1 MLLTQDILEN
11 DEIKLDWMFKSSL
24 ISDLCNVSTQNKLKT
39 FRAIFYS
46 SSQLIIFVNE

>member
-24 ISDLCNVSTQNKLKT
+24 ISDLCNVSAQNKLKT
-39 FRAIFYS
+39 FRVIFYS